1 MESTITKNNTIMIRK
16 SEISLLKANLLS
28 LLLAAVVAGV
38 LIPLFNW
45 IHPEKFMSDMD
56 NTLFYKCIVY
66 IGELMPDTNST
77 ISTIITTMMGFMYG
91 NVLFGV
97 LLMIPHELIHGLT
110 AMVVGKAKWKDLKFG
125 MMWKKC
131 AAYCHCGVPLT
142 VAQYRW
148 VTLMPLIL
156 LGIIPSILSFILGNS
171 LMLLYGMIGIT
182 VAIGDIWIAW
192 LLRKEDGSVK
202 VYDHP
207 STAGYFLFDTD
218 EEFEEIKR
226 SI

>member
-1 MESTITKNNTIMIRK
+1 MIRK

-56 NTLFYKCIVY
+56 NTLFYKCIVHLV
-66 IGELMPDTNST
+66 ELMPDTNST
-77 ISTIITTMMGFMYG
+77 VSTIITSMMGVMYG
-91 NVLFGV
+91 TFLYGV

-110 AMVVGKAKWKDLKFG
+110 AMLVGKAKWKDLKFG

-171 LMLLYGMIGIT
+171 LMLLYGMIGIA
-182 VAIGDIWIAW
+182 VAIGDIWTAW

>member
-56 NTLFYKCIVY
+56 NTLFYKCIVHLV
-66 IGELMPDTNST
+66 ELMPDTNST
-77 ISTIITTMMGFMYG
+77 VSTIITSMMGVMYG
-91 NVLFGV
+91 TFLYGV

-110 AMVVGKAKWKDLKFG
+110 AMLVGKAKWKDLKFG

-171 LMLLYGMIGIT
+171 LMLLYGMIGIA
-182 VAIGDIWIAW
+182 VAIGDIWTAW